1 VGVRRILI
9 GAAFA
14 CGVIGQGFA
23 ADLPPPALPPRA
35 PATYVPAVA
44 PVYNWSGVYLGVNG
58 GFAFANTWF
67 NDPAVWTGNGP
78 FSMDGW
84 QAGGTLGAN
93 YQWGHFVAGIE
104 GDGDWTKQ
112 NGTLGQSFWLATAR
126 GRAGYAIDRIL
137 FYGTG
142 GVAVIDR
149 GVRAG
154 GGLPEAIGTEAGWV
168 VGVGVEW
175 AFLENW
181 TGKFEYFHV
190 EPSAQ
195 SCPATSC
202 VIPSSVPLEEDILR
216 AGFNYKFAF

>member
-1 VGVRRILI
+1 MVGQAL
-9 GAAFA
+9 
-14 CGVIGQGFA
+14 A
-23 ADLPPPALPPRA
+23 ADLPPPAPAPRA
-35 PATYVPAVA
+35 PATYVPTIA
-44 PVYNWSGVYLGVNG
+44 PIYNWGGIYLGVNG
-58 GFAFANTWF
+58 GFAFANTWW
-67 NDPAVWTGNGP
+67 NDPAFWTGTGP

-93 YQWGHFVAGIE
+93 YQWGHLVVGIE

-112 NGTLGQSFWLATAR
+112 RGTVSQSFWLATGRA
-126 GRAGYAIDRIL
+126 RAGYAVDRLL

-149 GVRAG
+149 AVSAG
-154 GGLPEAIGTEAGWV
+154 GALPAITGTQAGWV
-168 VGVGVEW
+168 VGAGVEW

-181 TGKFEYFHV
+181 TGKVEYFHV

-202 VIPSSVPLEEDILR
+202 GIPSSVPLEEDIVRL
-216 AGFNYKFAF
+216 GVNYKFTF

>member
-1 VGVRRILI
+1 VRRIVI

-14 CGVIGQGFA
+14 CGLVGQGLA
-23 ADLPPPALPPRA
+23 ADLPPPAPPPRA
-35 PATYVPAVA
+35 PAAYVPTVT
-44 PVYNWSGVYLGVNG
+44 PIYNWGGVYLGLNG
-58 GFAFANTWF
+58 GFAFANTWW

-84 QAGGTLGAN
+84 QFGGTLGAN

-112 NGTLGQSFWLATAR
+112 RGTVSQSFWLATGRA
-126 GRAGYAIDRIL
+126 RAGYAVDRLL

-149 GVRAG
+149 AVSAG
-154 GGLPEAIGTEAGWV
+154 GAWPSVTGTQAGWV
-168 VGVGVEW
+168 AGAGIEW

-181 TGKFEYFHV
+181 TGKVEYLHV

-195 SCPATSC
+195 SCPTTSC
-202 VIPSSVPLEEDILR
+202 GMPTSVPLEEDILR
-216 AGFNYKFAF
+216 VGINYKFTF